1 MNLFILGVNGFIG
14 SSLLEAC
21 LKKKNWNVVGI
32 DLQEDKIR
40 PFLSH
45 PRFLFRHGDM
55 CLETQWIEKQIAACD
70 VIMPLAAIADPA
82 LYVTDPLRVF
92 HLDFEANLPLVR
104 ACVRHKK
111 RLLFPSTSEVY
122 GMSTDTPFKEDTSP
136 LTVGP
141 ISKQR
146 WIYSASK
153 QLLDRVIFAHG
164 EKDGLDYTIF
174 RPFNWI
180 GFRQDSID
188 LVDGGRGRVI
198 VQMLGNI
205 IRGKNIQIVDGG
217 SQRRCFTDIEDA
229 VEALLLML
237 ENPEKTCGQIFNVGN
252 PDNDSSIADL
262 GKKLLS
268 IVQEHPLCPPK
279 ALTVQLENVSSL
291 EHFGKAYQD
300 IQARVPSISKITE
313 ALNWQPRICLEDSL
327 KGIVDAHL
335 NRLFPAKN

>member
-1 MNLFILGVNGFIG
+1 M
-14 SSLLEAC
+14 
-21 LKKKNWNVVGI
+21 
-32 DLQEDKIR
+32 
-40 PFLSH
+40 
-45 PRFLFRHGDM
+45 
-55 CLETQWIEKQIAACD
+55 
-70 VIMPLAAIADPA
+70 
-82 LYVTDPLRVF
+82 
-92 HLDFEANLPLVR
+92 
-104 ACVRHKK
+104 
-111 RLLFPSTSEVY
+111 
-122 GMSTDTPFKEDTSP
+122 
-136 LTVGP
+136 
-141 ISKQR
+141 
-146 WIYSASK
+146 
-153 QLLDRVIFAHG
+153 
-164 EKDGLDYTIF
+164 
-174 RPFNWI
+174 
-180 GFRQDSID
+180 
-188 LVDGGRGRVI
+188 DGGRGRVI